1 LRRRLLRVSV
11 EITRRPV
18 NIKLPRPVAL
28 GMGSDNSLPG
38 AIDMLAREYWE
49 ERMSNEPLFATALGD
64 RRFDDHLPDISPEG
78 RAGITRQYER
88 VVEQCKA
95 ISEASLSA
103 VGRLTRTAL
112 LVDAGSLVDYYSCD
126 LDDWVVDPLGGPQ
139 VELMNTESYQ
149 PVRTIAE
156 GDQMVKRWLA
166 IGPYVDQHIANLR
179 AGASG
184 GKVAVRALV
193 EKVIEELDDLVSK
206 PDSEWALLRPLAAK
220 RNWSDDE
227 LRRFKEGLEGAL
239 RKSAR
244 PGFERY
250 LRFLSSEILPE
261 SRPQEK
267 PGIMHITGGAEA
279 YRKLIRVHTSLN
291 LTPGE
296 LHETGFREVAR
307 INREMEELG
316 GKVFGIRGRKEILG
330 RLRTDPSLYFSSRD
344 EVAAKAEA
352 ALAKANAL
360 ISKWFGRLPRT
371 PCEVVRMEEHEEKYS
386 TIAYYRPPAA
396 DGSRPGR
403 YYVNTS
409 APETRPRY
417 EAEALA
423 YHESVPGHH
432 LQIAIAQELQGIPEF
447 RKNSGVTAFV
457 EGWGLYS
464 ERLADE
470 MGLYPTDLDRIGILS
485 YDAWRACRLVV
496 DTGMHA
502 MGWTREQAIA
512 FMLENT
518 ALAMNNIVNEVDRFI
533 TWPGQA
539 LAYKTGQLEM
549 TRLRKE
555 ARSRLGRRFDVRRFH
570 DVLLGSGAVP
580 LEALRQM
587 IQSYR

>member
-1 LRRRLLRVSV
+1 
-11 EITRRPV
+11 
-18 NIKLPRPVAL
+18 
-28 GMGSDNSLPG
+28 MGSDNSLPAG
-38 AIDMLAREYWE
+38 VDNLAREYWE
-49 ERMSNEPLFATALGD
+49 ERMSNEPLTATALGD
-64 RRFDDHLPDISPEG
+64 RRFDDRLPDISPEG
-78 RAGITRQYER
+78 RARIIRQYQR
-88 VVEQCKA
+88 VVQGCRA
-95 ISEASLSA
+95 IPEASLSPA
-103 VGRLTRTAL
+103 DRLTRTAL
-112 LVDAGSLVDYYSCD
+112 LVDAGSLVDYYSCG

-149 PVRTIAE
+149 PVRTTLE
-156 GDQMVKRWLA
+156 GEQMIKRWLA

-184 GKVAVRALV
+184 GKLAVRALV
-193 EKVIEELDDLVSK
+193 EKAVEELDDLVSK
-206 PDSEWALLRPLAAK
+206 PDSEWALLRPLAVR
-220 RNWSDDE
+220 RNWTDGE
-227 LRRFKEGLEGAL
+227 IRRFREGLEGAVE
-239 RKSAR
+239 RSAR

-250 LRFLSSEILPE
+250 LRFLRSEILPK

-267 PGIMHITGGAEA
+267 PGIMHISGGAQA
-279 YRKLIRVHTSLN
+279 YRKLIRVHTSLD
-291 LTPGE
+291 LTPEE
-296 LHETGFREVAR
+296 LHETGLKEVAR
-307 INREMEELG
+307 INSEMEELG
-316 GKVFGIRGRKEILG
+316 GKVFGIRERKEILG
-330 RLRTDPSLYFSSRD
+330 RLRTDGSLYFSSRD
-344 EVAAKAEA
+344 EVAAKAET
-352 ALAKANAL
+352 ALAKANAV
-360 ISKWFGRLPRT
+360 IPKWFGRLPRT

-386 TIAYYRPPAA
+386 TIAYYRPPAT

-403 YYVNTS
+403 YYINTS

-432 LQIAIAQELQGIPEF
+432 MQIAIAQELQGIPEF
-447 RKNSGVTAFV
+447 RKNSGVTAFI

-470 MGLYPTDLDRIGILS
+470 MGLYSSDLDRIGILS

-502 MGWTREQAIA
+502 MGWAREQAIA

-518 ALAMNNIVNEVDRFI
+518 ALAKNNIVNEVDRFI

-549 TRLRKE
+549 TGLRKE
-555 ARSRLGRRFDVRRFH
+555 AHSRLGGGFDVRRFH

-587 IQSYR
+587 IRNYQ